1 MALPRKH
8 NLEQMKKLRQLSKGD
23 IGDVV
28 AKGQKKKE
36 SGMANSYW
44 IDNPLDRSID
54 TYESFIKKDNKLT
67 PKSMMKEKLN
77 QGDDSLILWENY
89 INQNED
95 FVNKNFMNKDL
106 IILDI
111 VKKYDY
117 KNGINKM
124 SEKFEILLDEHLNLG
139 STSESVHNKGMGPG
153 NTSFYSNSSKQV
165 LTPQL
170 SIDLLQIG
178 KFVKVGKIEGYI
190 NSLDE
195 ENVYIS
201 TVPGLGTIEKVPFKK
216 FLKQIKEDGK
226 ILENSGF
233 PSEFW
238 TEEPESGFWEDEPD
252 TLVAPDEEVEETQTE
267 YEEEHEYE
275 VQREY
280 EEEHEYEVQNEFDVE
295 NYEKLRGKPGR
306 PRPPKETNTPIKT
319 TPPID
324 KPVGPVRGTEDNPS
338 GIRENVYVNDFK
350 SVKCD
355 DCGQLVEDTYKAKV
369 GHIYNKH
376 FNKTE
381 MDGAVPQKVD
391 SYDTTWP
398 QGGAQV
404 QKQIKKYFPL

>member
-44 IDNPLDRSID
+44 IDNPLDRNID
-54 TYESFIKKDNKLT
+54 TYESFIKSDNKQK
-67 PKSMMKEKLN
+67 PKAMIKEELN
-77 QGDDSLILWENY
+77 WGENALIVWENY
-89 INQNED
+89 LNQNED
-95 FVNKNFMNKDL
+95 FEKKNYMNTDL
-106 IILDI
+106 IIQDI
-111 VKKYDY
+111 INKNDY
-117 KNGINKM
+117 KNGIEQMK
-124 SEKFEILLDEHLNLG
+124 EEFDVLLDNYLDLDIV
-139 STSESVHNKGMGPG
+139 SESVHNKGMGPG
-153 NTSFYSNSSKQV
+153 NTSFYNNNSKQV

-201 TVPGLGTIEKVPFKK
+201 VVPGLGTIEKVPFKK
-216 FLKQIKEDGK
+216 FLKQIKLEGK
-226 ILENSGF
+226 ILESSGF

-238 TEEPESGFWEDEPD
+238 TEEPDILVQPEEEQES
-252 TLVAPDEEVEETQTE
+252 QTE
-267 YEEEHEYE
+267 EEEEYE
-275 VQREY
+275 VQKEIEEREEEQEY
-280 EEEHEYEVQNEFDVE
+280 EIQNEFDVE
-295 NYEKLRGKPGR
+295 DYGKPGKPKSPNQWPKP
-306 PRPPKETNTPIKT
+306 PRPKEINIS
-319 TPPID
+319 PID
-324 KPVGPVRGTEDNPS
+324 KPIHTVRGTEDNPL
-338 GIRENVYVNDFK
+338 GENLYINDFK

-355 DCGQLVEDTYKAKV
+355 DCGQMVEDTYKSKV
-369 GHIYNKH
+369 AHIYNKH

-381 MDGAVPQKVD
+381 MDGAVPTKVD

-404 QKQIKKYFPL
+404 QKLILKYFP